1 MADDDGLT
9 RPEVD
14 GYRVWVEQV
23 LGDLSMA
30 LSRVYYTVTQ
40 QPEADV
46 ATALERLAER
56 VATASRPLTS
66 ELPLGAASLNP
77 SVAALLVTLA
87 SYSRAVEAEHQVGPA
102 NGASEGAW

>member
-40 QPEADV
+40 Q
-46 ATALERLAER
+46 
-56 VATASRPLTS
+56 PLTS